1 MKIKKLKVLFLL
13 PIVFLMTSSQ
23 KTDPDYFEISKNL
36 KLVASVYEK
45 INNYYVDEILPGR
58 VMKKGIDAMLK
69 SLDPYTVYI
78 SEAQIED
85 FRFTTTGE
93 YGGIGASIKKRNN
106 KTLISELYE
115 NSPAEKSGL
124 IPGDEIKTI
133 DEIEISN
140 KTLEEIGS
148 LLKGPA
154 ESIINLKI
162 IRNNQLLEKLVKREK
177 IQIPAV
183 NFYKKIN
190 PSTGI
195 IKLTSFTNTAS
206 VEFKKALSSLQD
218 DKIKNLIIDLRANG
232 GGLLNEAVKIVN
244 FFIPKGQEVV
254 STKSRI
260 KEMNRSYTTQALP
273 IAQDLSLVVLVDE
286 YSASA
291 SEIVAG
297 SLQDLDKAIV
307 IGNTSF
313 GKGLVQQTKPV
324 SFGGQIKLTVAKYYT
339 PSGRCIQKL
348 DYSTVQGSSK
358 KIEDSLVK
366 KFKTKNGRTVYDSR
380 GIEPDIKI
388 EPQYFSAVTQN
399 LLVKDVI
406 FDFVNENINYYKK
419 DSLLPDSFV
428 MSDTAYSTFM
438 TYAINK
444 KMDYQ
449 TESSQQLKEFVKI
462 AKKEKYVEENEE
474 VFKLL
479 ESIFKIDLSKD
490 LKKHDKEI
498 RFFLENEIISR
509 KHFQKGRMEASIKE
523 DPYVKQAIGVFK
535 NTTKD
540 KQILG
545 INELLK
551 STTHSKVYDFF
562 NS

>member
-13 PIVFLMTSSQ
+13 PIVILMTSSQ

-85 FRFTTTGE
+85 FRFATTGE

-162 IRNNQLLEKLVKREK
+162 IRKNQPLEKLVKREK

-190 PSTGI
+190 SNTGI

-206 VEFKKALSSLQD
+206 VEFKKALSSLQE

-244 FFIPKGQEVV
+244 FFISKGQEVV

-273 IAQDLSLVVLVDE
+273 IAQDLSLAVLVDE
-286 YSASA
+286 FSASA

-366 KFKTKNGRTVYDSR
+366 RFKTKNGRTVYDSR
-380 GIEPDIKI
+380 GVEPDIKI

-406 FDFVNENINYYKK
+406 FDFVNENINDYKK
-419 DSLLPDSFV
+419 DSLFPESFKL
-428 MSDTAYSTFM
+428 SDTTYSTFM
-438 TYAINK
+438 HYAVNK

-462 AKKEKYVEENEE
+462 AKKEKYIEENEG
-474 VFKLL
+474 VFRLL
-479 ESIFKIDLSKD
+479 DSIFKVDLSKD

-498 RFFLENEIISR
+498 KFFLENEFISR

-523 DPYVKQAIGVFK
+523 DPYVKEAIGVFK
-535 NTTKD
+535 NTTKYN
-540 KQILG
+540 QILG
-545 INELLK
+545 IN
-551 STTHSKVYDFF
+551 
-562 NS
+562 

>member
-13 PIVFLMTSSQ
+13 PIVILMTSSQ

-85 FRFTTTGE
+85 FRFATTGE

-162 IRNNQLLEKLVKREK
+162 IRKNQPLEKLVKREK

-190 PSTGI
+190 SNTGI

-206 VEFKKALSSLQD
+206 IEFKKALSSLQD

-380 GIEPDIKI
+380 GVEPDIKI

-419 DSLLPDSFV
+419 DSLFPDSFV
-428 MSDTAYSTFM
+428 LSDTAYSTFM
-438 TYAINK
+438 NYAINK

-462 AKKEKYVEENEE
+462 AKKEKYVEENEG
-474 VFKLL
+474 VFTLL
-479 ESIFKIDLSKD
+479 DSIFKVDLSKD

-498 RFFLENEIISR
+498 KFFLENEFISR
-509 KHFQKGRMEASIKE
+509 KHFQKGRMEASVKQ
-523 DPYVKQAIGVFK
+523 DPYIEQAIGVFK
-535 NTTKD
+535 NTIKYN
-540 KQILG
+540 QILG
-545 INELLK
+545 IN
-551 STTHSKVYDFF
+551 
-562 NS
+562 

>member
-1 MKIKKLKVLFLL
+1 MKIKKLKVLYLL
-13 PIVFLMTSSQ
+13 PIALLITSSK

-124 IPGDEIKTI
+124 LPGDEIKTI
-133 DEIEISN
+133 DEIEISS

-154 ESIINLKI
+154 ESIITLKI
-162 IRNNQLLEKLVKREK
+162 NRNNELLEKPVKREK

-206 VEFKKALSSLQD
+206 AEFKKALSSLQE

-273 IAQDLSLVVLVDE
+273 IAQELSLVVLVDE

-388 EPQYFSAVTQN
+388 EPQYFNAVTQN

-406 FDFVNENINYYKK
+406 FDFVNDNINYYKK
-419 DSLLPDSFV
+419 DSLFPESF
-428 MSDTAYSTFM
+428 MISDTAYSTFM
-438 TYAINK
+438 RYVINK

-449 TESSQQLKEFVKI
+449 TESSQQLEKFVKT
-462 AKKEKYVEENEE
+462 AKKEKYVEENEGI
-474 VFKLL
+474 FRMLD
-479 ESIFKIDLSKD
+479 SIFKVDLSKD
-490 LKKHDKEI
+490 LKRHDKEI
-498 RFFLENEIISR
+498 KFFLENEFISR

-523 DPYVKQAIGVFK
+523 DPYVKQAIDIFK
-535 NTTKD
+535 NTTKYN
-540 KQILG
+540 QILG
-545 INELLK
+545 IN
-551 STTHSKVYDFF
+551 
-562 NS
+562 

>member
-85 FRFTTTGE
+85 FRFATTGE

-206 VEFKKALSSLQD
+206 VEFKKALSSLQN

-419 DSLLPDSFV
+419 DSLHPDSFV
-428 MSDTAYSTFM
+428 LSDTAYSTFM

-462 AKKEKYVEENEE
+462 AKKEKYVEENEG
-474 VFKLL
+474 VFTLL
-479 ESIFKIDLSKD
+479 DSIFKVDLSKD
-490 LKKHDKEI
+490 LKKHEKEI
-498 RFFLENEIISR
+498 KFFLENEFISR
-509 KHFQKGRMEASIKE
+509 KHFQKGRMEASIKQ
-523 DPYVKQAIGVFK
+523 DPYIEQAIGVFK
-535 NTTKD
+535 NTNKYN
-540 KQILG
+540 QILG
-545 INELLK
+545 IN
-551 STTHSKVYDFF
+551 
-562 NS
+562 

>member
-162 IRNNQLLEKLVKREK
+162 IRNNQPLEKLVKREK

-190 PSTGI
+190 SNTGI

-206 VEFKKALSSLQD
+206 AEFKKALSSLQQE
-218 DKIKNLIIDLRANG
+218 KIENLIIDLRANG

-388 EPQYFSAVTQN
+388 EPQYFNAVTQN

-406 FDFVNENINYYKK
+406 FDFVNDNINYYKK
-419 DSLLPDSFV
+419 DSLFPESFV
-428 MSDTAYSTFM
+428 LSDTAYSTFVR
-438 TYAINK
+438 YAVNK

-462 AKKEKYVEENEE
+462 AKKEKYVEENEG
-474 VFKLL
+474 VFKMLD
-479 ESIFKIDLSKD
+479 SIFKVDISKD
-490 LKKHDKEI
+490 LKRHDKEI
-498 RFFLENEIISR
+498 KFFLENEIISR

-535 NTTKD
+535 NTIKYN
-540 KQILG
+540 QILG
-545 INELLK
+545 IN
-551 STTHSKVYDFF
+551 
-562 NS
+562 

>member
-1 MKIKKLKVLFLL
+1 MKFKKLKVLFLL
-13 PIVFLMTSSQ
+13 PLVLLITSSQ

-93 YGGIGASIKKRNN
+93 YGGIGASIKKRDK
-106 KTLISELYE
+106 KTVVSELYE

-124 IPGDEIKTI
+124 IPGDEIYTI
-133 DEIEISN
+133 DGIEISN

-154 ESIINLKI
+154 ESIIKI
-162 IRNNQLLEKLVKREK
+162 EIKRKAQTLEKLVKREK

-190 PSTGI
+190 PTTGI

-206 VEFKKALSSLQD
+206 NEFKKALSSLQ
-218 DKIKNLIIDLRANG
+218 KENINNLIIDLRANG

-244 FFIPKGQEVV
+244 FFTPKGQEVV

-260 KEMNRSYTTQALP
+260 KEMNRSYKTKAVP
-273 IAQDLSLVVLVDE
+273 IAQELSLVVLVDE

-380 GIEPDIKI
+380 GVEPDIKI
-388 EPQYFSAVTQN
+388 EPQYFSAITQN
-399 LLVKDVI
+399 LLIKDVI

-419 DSLLPDSFV
+419 DSLFPQSFDL
-428 MSDTAYSTFM
+428 SDTTYSTFM
-438 TYAINK
+438 SYALNK
-444 KMDYQ
+444 KIDYQ
-449 TESSQQLKEFVKI
+449 TESSQQLKEFKKT
-462 AKKEKYVEENEE
+462 AQKEKYVAENEE

-479 ESIFKIDLSKD
+479 DSIFKVDLSKD
-490 LKKHDKEI
+490 LIKHKKEVK
-498 RFFLENEIISR
+498 FFLENEFISR
-509 KHFQKGRMEASIKE
+509 KHFQKGRMEAAIKK
-523 DPYVKQAIGVFK
+523 DPYVEQALGVFQ
-535 NTTKD
+535 NTTKYN
-540 KQILG
+540 QILG
-545 INELLK
+545 IK
-551 STTHSKVYDFF
+551 
-562 NS
+562 

>member
-140 KTLEEIGS
+140 KTLDEIGS

-162 IRNNQLLEKLVKREK
+162 IRNNQLLDKLVKREK

-273 IAQDLSLVVLVDE
+273 IAQDLSLAVLVDE

-419 DSLLPDSFV
+419 DSLHPDSFV

-462 AKKEKYVEENEE
+462 AKKEKYVEENEG
-474 VFKLL
+474 VFTLL
-479 ESIFKIDLSKD
+479 DSIFKVDLSKD

-498 RFFLENEIISR
+498 KFFLENEFISR
-509 KHFQKGRMEASIKE
+509 KHFQNGRMEASVKQ
-523 DPYVKQAIGVFK
+523 DPYIEQAIGVFK
-535 NTTKD
+535 NTTKYH
-540 KQILG
+540 QILG
-545 INELLK
+545 IN
-551 STTHSKVYDFF
+551 
-562 NS
+562 

>member
-115 NSPAEKSGL
+115 NSPAKKSGL

-162 IRNNQLLEKLVKREK
+162 IRNNQPLEKLVKREK

-183 NFYKKIN
+183 NFHKKIN

-206 VEFKKALSSLQD
+206 AEFKKALSSLQD

-406 FDFVNENINYYKK
+406 FDFVNDNINYYKK
-419 DSLLPDSFV
+419 DSLFPESFV

-438 TYAINK
+438 TYAVNK

-462 AKKEKYVEENEE
+462 AKKEKYVEENEG

-479 ESIFKIDLSKD
+479 DSIFKVDLSKD

-498 RFFLENEIISR
+498 KFFLENEFISR
-509 KHFQKGRMEASIKE
+509 KHFQKGRMESSVKQ
-523 DPYVKQAIGVFK
+523 DPYIEQAISVFK
-535 NTTKD
+535 NTIKYN
-540 KQILG
+540 QILG
-545 INELLK
+545 IN
-551 STTHSKVYDFF
+551 
-562 NS
+562 

>member
-13 PIVFLMTSSQ
+13 PIVILMTSSQ

-85 FRFTTTGE
+85 FRFATTGE

-162 IRNNQLLEKLVKREK
+162 IRKNQPLEKLVKREK

-190 PSTGI
+190 SNTGI

-206 VEFKKALSSLQD
+206 VEFNKALSSLQE

-273 IAQDLSLVVLVDE
+273 IAQDLSLAVLVDE

-380 GIEPDIKI
+380 GVEPDIKI

-406 FDFVNENINYYKK
+406 FDFVNENINDYKK
-419 DSLLPDSFV
+419 DSLFPESFKL
-428 MSDTAYSTFM
+428 SDTTYSTFM
-438 TYAINK
+438 HYAVNK

-462 AKKEKYVEENEE
+462 AKKEKYIEENEG
-474 VFKLL
+474 VFRLL
-479 ESIFKIDLSKD
+479 DSIFKVDLSKD

-498 RFFLENEIISR
+498 KFFLENEFISR

-523 DPYVKQAIGVFK
+523 DPYVKEAIGVFK
-535 NTTKD
+535 NTTKYN
-540 KQILG
+540 QILG
-545 INELLK
+545 IN
-551 STTHSKVYDFF
+551 
-562 NS
+562 

>member
-1 MKIKKLKVLFLL
+1 MMKIKKLKVLFLL
-13 PIVFLMTSSQ
+13 PIVFLITSSQ
-23 KTDPDYFEISKNL
+23 KTDPNYFEISKNL
-36 KLVASVYEK
+36 KLVASIYEK

-85 FRFTTTGE
+85 FRFATTGE
-93 YGGIGASIKKRNN
+93 YGGIGASIKKTNN

-115 NSPAEKSGL
+115 NSPAFKSGL
-124 IPGDEIKTI
+124 VPGDEIQTI
-133 DEIEISN
+133 DGVEVDN
-140 KTLEEIGS
+140 KTLEAIGS

-154 ESIINLKI
+154 ESTIKLEIK
-162 IRNNQLLEKLVKREK
+162 RANQILEKLVKREK

-183 NFYKKIN
+183 NFYKKIT
-190 PSTGI
+190 PQTGI

-206 VEFKKALSSLQD
+206 VEFKKALSILQK
-218 DKIKNLIIDLRANG
+218 DKIKNLIIDLRSNG
-232 GGLLNEAVKIVN
+232 GGLLNEAVRIVN

-260 KEMNRSYTTQALP
+260 KEMNRSYTTQAQP
-273 IAQDLSLVVLVDE
+273 IAQELSLAVLVDE

-380 GIEPDIKI
+380 GVEPDIII
-388 EPQYFSAVTQN
+388 EPQYFSAITQN

-419 DSLLPDSFV
+419 DSLFPESYELPDTTYSAFMRFV
-428 MSDTAYSTFM
+428 LN
-438 TYAINK
+438 I

-462 AKKEKYVEENEE
+462 AKKEKYIEENEE

-479 ESIFKIDLSKD
+479 DSIFKVNISKD
-490 LKKHDKEI
+490 LKKNDKEI
-498 RFFLENEIISR
+498 KFFLENELISR

-523 DPYVKQAIGVFK
+523 DPYVEQAMEVFK
-535 NTTKD
+535 NTTKYN
-540 KQILG
+540 QILG
-545 INELLK
+545 IN
-551 STTHSKVYDFF
+551 
-562 NS
+562 

>member
-13 PIVFLMTSSQ
+13 PIVILMTSSQ

-85 FRFTTTGE
+85 FRFATTGE

-162 IRNNQLLEKLVKREK
+162 IRKNQPLEKLVKREK

-190 PSTGI
+190 SNTGI

-206 VEFKKALSSLQD
+206 VEFKKALSSLQE

-273 IAQDLSLVVLVDE
+273 IAQDLSLAVLVDE
-286 YSASA
+286 FSASA

-380 GIEPDIKI
+380 GVEPDIKI

-406 FDFVNENINYYKK
+406 FDFVNDNINYYKK
-419 DSLLPDSFV
+419 DSLHPDSFV

-462 AKKEKYVEENEE
+462 AKKEKYVEENEG
-474 VFKLL
+474 VFTLL
-479 ESIFKIDLSKD
+479 DSIFKVDLSKD

-498 RFFLENEIISR
+498 KFFLENEFISR
-509 KHFQKGRMEASIKE
+509 KHFQKGRMEASVKQ
-523 DPYVKQAIGVFK
+523 DPYIEQAIGVFK
-535 NTTKD
+535 NTTKYHE
-540 KQILG
+540 ILG
-545 INELLK
+545 IN
-551 STTHSKVYDFF
+551 
-562 NS
+562 

>member
-1 MKIKKLKVLFLL
+1 MKFKKLKVLFLL
-13 PIVFLMTSSQ
+13 PLVLLITSSQ

-93 YGGIGASIKKRNN
+93 YGGIGASIKKRDK
-106 KTLISELYE
+106 KTVVSELYE
-115 NSPAEKSGL
+115 NSPAEKGGL
-124 IPGDEIKTI
+124 IPGDEIYTI
-133 DEIEISN
+133 DGIEISN

-154 ESIINLKI
+154 ESIIKI
-162 IRNNQLLEKLVKREK
+162 EIKRKAQTLEKLVKREK

-190 PSTGI
+190 PTTGI

-206 VEFKKALSSLQD
+206 NEFKKALSSLQ
-218 DKIKNLIIDLRANG
+218 KENINNLIIDLRANG

-260 KEMNRSYTTQALP
+260 KEMNRSYKTKAVP
-273 IAQDLSLVVLVDE
+273 IAQELSLVVLVDE

-380 GIEPDIKI
+380 GVEPDIKI
-388 EPQYFSAVTQN
+388 EPQYFSAITQN
-399 LLVKDVI
+399 LLIKDVI

-419 DSLLPDSFV
+419 DSLFPQSFDL
-428 MSDTAYSTFM
+428 SDTTYSTFM
-438 TYAINK
+438 SYALNK
-444 KMDYQ
+444 KIDYQ
-449 TESSQQLKEFVKI
+449 TESSQQLKEFKKT
-462 AKKEKYVEENEE
+462 AQKEKYVAENEE

-479 ESIFKIDLSKD
+479 DSIFKVDLSKD
-490 LKKHDKEI
+490 LIKHKKEVK
-498 RFFLENEIISR
+498 FFLENEFISR
-509 KHFQKGRMEASIKE
+509 KHFQKGRMEAAIKK
-523 DPYVKQAIGVFK
+523 DPYVEQALGIFQ
-535 NTTKD
+535 NTTKYN
-540 KQILG
+540 QILG
-545 INELLK
+545 IK
-551 STTHSKVYDFF
+551 
-562 NS
+562 

>member
-115 NSPAEKSGL
+115 NSPAKKSGL
-124 IPGDEIKTI
+124 IPGDEIKII

-162 IRNNQLLEKLVKREK
+162 NRNNQPLEKLVKREK

-206 VEFKKALSSLQD
+206 AEFKKALSSLQD

-380 GIEPDIKI
+380 GVEPDIKI

-406 FDFVNENINYYKK
+406 FDFVNDNINYYKK
-419 DSLLPDSFV
+419 DSLHPDSFV

-438 TYAINK
+438 TYAVNK

-462 AKKEKYVEENEE
+462 AKKEKYVEENEG
-474 VFKLL
+474 VFTLL
-479 ESIFKIDLSKD
+479 DSIFKVDLSKD

-498 RFFLENEIISR
+498 KFFLENEFISR
-509 KHFQKGRMEASIKE
+509 KHFQKGRMEASVKQ
-523 DPYVKQAIGVFK
+523 DPYIEQAIGVFK
-535 NTTKD
+535 NTTKYN
-540 KQILG
+540 QILG
-545 INELLK
+545 IN
-551 STTHSKVYDFF
+551 
-562 NS
+562 